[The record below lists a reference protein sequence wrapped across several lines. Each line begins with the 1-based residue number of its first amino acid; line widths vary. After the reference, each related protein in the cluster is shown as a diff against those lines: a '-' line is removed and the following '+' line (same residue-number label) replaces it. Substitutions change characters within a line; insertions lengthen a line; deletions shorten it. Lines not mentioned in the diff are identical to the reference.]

1 MLAPPPPLLW
11 LLTAALASPPEPPVW
26 AQDDLIEEPP
36 SPRAPFDTEPE
47 LPSDL
52 PADLDDGTSCDRA
65 TDQANELWSE
75 PGVVDFAPFGD
86 GVGELWLVATVRA
99 GNHVEHTVDGPFFAD
114 DVSVALEVPDALHAI
129 TDRGTVSVRVVARD
143 GDVTLAQWTLP
154 RVVWREID
162 GHTEFSAAADQE
174 ERLITSGEV
183 VYADANL

>member
-1 MLAPPPPLLW
+1 MSLSRHALWALLVVGCSSEPGKSAATAP
-11 LLTAALASPPEPPVW
+11 AAHPT
-26 AQDDLIEEPP
+26 D
-36 SPRAPFDTEPE
+36 
-47 LPSDL
+47 SD
-52 PADLDDGTSCDRA
+52 
-65 TDQANELWSE
+65 